1 MCCFH
6 RLIQRAGKGTHSL
19 FELCINYL
27 RITDSFNNNK
37 WLQRIPGNMCFVAMQ
52 AHWDLPS
59 ISPSRLF
66 SLYRILSDTLSLGFE
81 LSKKLLSTE
90 KFWHFFRRKREEPNS
105 ILFSL
110 IHSTWDKYLFSCL
123 IPHREASNK
132 YVPAPNYQFRTVSN
146 VISMQL
152 GSPTCFASS
161 SPSTSFSWLSTSLL
175 TTLALCPLSF
185 VLIHRENGVS
195 QAWNL
200 VLHPQPPEWFVSTAT
215 NTFFTASLLSPPHAA
230 FQMFPSFF
238 HSFNLSLSIG
248 FLLLN
253 K

>member
-6 RLIQRAGKGTHSL
+6 RVIQRAGKGTHLL
-19 FELCINYL
+19 FELRINYL
-27 RITDSFNNNK
+27 WITNSFNNNK
-37 WLQRIPGNMCFVAMQ
+37 WLRRIPGSMCFVAVRP
-52 AHWDLPS
+52 AE
-59 ISPSRLF
+59 ISPAFHLPGLF
-66 SLYRILSDTLSLGFE
+66 CLYRILSYTLSLGFE

-110 IHSTWDKYLFSCL
+110 IHSTRDKYLFSCL

-132 YVPAPNYQFRTVSN
+132 YVPAPHYRFRTVSN

-175 TTLALCPLSF
+175 TTLGPLSSQLCSNSQRKWS
-185 VLIHRENGVS
+185 VSGMKSSSPSPTPRMVCIHSHKYLLHCTPSVS
-195 QAWNL
+195 
-200 VLHPQPPEWFVSTAT
+200 STRSFS
-215 NTFFTASLLSPPHAA
+215 NVPFF
-230 FQMFPSFF
+230 FP
-238 HSFNLSLSIG
+238 
-248 FLLLN
+248 
-253 K
+253 